1 MIFQVFMALYL
12 INFKTTMENISV
24 NKQKQPE
31 SWNRKSLKASFFFFF
46 FPFTLILVLQK
57 KQNIV
62 SEE

>member
-1 MIFQVFMALYL
+1 
-12 INFKTTMENISV
+12 MENISV

-31 SWNRKSLKASFFFFF
+31 LKQEIFKSFFLFLF

>member
-1 MIFQVFMALYL
+1 
-12 INFKTTMENISV
+12 MENISV